1 MMRSRRLVIAAAAA
15 LAATLALAAPAGAA
29 TFFENP
35 KRNIGCVISKSG
47 ARCDVRVRTWEPP
60 PPSEPCPVDWGNGLE
75 VGRRGVATFTCAGDT
90 VLGGKRV
97 LGYRESIE
105 RGRYRCTSYRN
116 GVRCVNKRNGHGFK
130 IARRYARWF

>member
-1 MMRSRRLVIAAAAA
+1 VRRLILTAALSAAA
-15 LAATLALAAPAGAA
+15 LAAPPASAA

-35 KRNIGCVISKSG
+35 RHNIGCVITKSG
-47 ARCDVRVRTWEPP
+47 ARCDIRERSWDPP
-60 PPSEPCPVDWGNGLE
+60 PPPEPCPVDYGNGLE
-75 VGRRGVATFTCAGDT
+75 VGARGVARFTCAGDT

-105 RGRYRCTSYRN
+105 RGRFRCTTYRN
-116 GVRCVNKRNGHGFK
+116 GVRCVNKRNDHGFK